1 MSKLVTDSKFLMDL
15 LFDGADPDDTPLAA
29 TIAQLKDA
37 TLTCAEMRV
46 TVEYKTWDELRKD
59 LDVINVALVD
69 AWQKMLGLQN
79 EFGDLIEKKLKE

>member
-1 MSKLVTDSKFLMDL
+1 MSKLVTDSQFLMDF
-15 LFDGADPDDTPLAA
+15 LFEGNDPEETPLAT
-29 TIAQLKDA
+29 TISQLKEA

-69 AWQKMLGLQN
+69 AWQKMLGIQN
-79 EFGDLIEKKLKE
+79 EFGDLIEKKMKA